1 MENKKTIQSRL
12 LEFQGLVHAVKKDSV
27 NPFFKSNY
35 ADINAYLDVI
45 KPILTQVGL
54 ALLQPLT
61 TVDGKPAIKTILL
74 SEEERLEETII
85 IPENTDPQK
94 MGATITYFRRYALQ
108 SLLALQAED
117 DDGNSVVQP
126 SYETVQS
133 TPHPTQQGANKE
145 QCNKCGAEMVFNP
158 KTGKHFCSE
167 RCWLK

>member
-1 MENKKTIQSRL
+1 MTKSFHDKLLSAQKKIGT
-12 LEFQGLVHAVKKDSV
+12 VAKDKT
-27 NPFFKSNY
+27 NPFFKSKY
-35 ADINAYLDVI
+35 ADINAIVEMV
-45 KPILTQVGL
+45 KPALNDEGLVLTQ
-54 ALLQPLT
+54 ALSHIE
-61 TVDGKPAIKTILL
+61 GKPAIQTTISDGEAEISSITPL
-74 SEEERLEETII
+74 I
-85 IPENTDPQK
+85 ENPDPQK
-94 MGATITYFRRYALQ
+94 MGAIITYFRRYALQ

-158 KTGKHFCSE
+158 KTGKHFCSD